1 MKLVWS
7 NKSSFQIAFKSYSTY
22 YRNRL
27 SIACVLCNLSTR
39 KNVNLFA
46 YICLSCRC
54 VDNEQRHLALGLTSF
69 IVRLLGSIPGP
80 LIAGALFDSSCLLRN
95 SQQEECGLIG
105 NCLLFDNF
113 LLSVY
118 SMALCIS
125 GLGVSAVFSFLTW
138 LSYPKSKVTQ

>member
-1 MKLVWS
+1 MH
-7 NKSSFQIAFKSYSTY
+7 FIAPIYTA
-22 YRNRL
+22 L
-27 SIACVLCNLSTR
+27 ICTVHCMCNLSTR
-39 KNVNLFA
+39 KEVSYNDVHLQ
-46 YICLSCRC
+46 YCIIIIHICLCCRC
-54 VDNEQRHLALGLTSF
+54 VDNEQRHLALGVASF